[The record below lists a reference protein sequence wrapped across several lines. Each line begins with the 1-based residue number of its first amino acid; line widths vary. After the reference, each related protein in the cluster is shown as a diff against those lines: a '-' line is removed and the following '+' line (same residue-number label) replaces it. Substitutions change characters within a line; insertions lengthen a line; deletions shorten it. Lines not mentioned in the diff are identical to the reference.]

1 MFPGSP
7 HGFVIVKNLKRNCQ
21 DTNLTR
27 GPKGIFYPV
36 AWEATNPKEGSWLP
50 THLYVC
56 ARPFS
61 FSRSNT
67 SEGSFRA
74 LTTRDLQ
81 CLLQLE
87 CHAVA
92 IKPQSYP
99 W

>member
-50 THLYVC
+50 THLCVHIPSPE
-56 ARPFS
+56 ATPRK
-61 FSRSNT
+61 
-67 SEGSFRA
+67 
-74 LTTRDLQ
+74 
-81 CLLQLE
+81 
-87 CHAVA
+87 VA
-92 IKPQSYP
+92 SGP
-99 W
+99 